1 MEYLKLNNDVKMPVE
16 GLGTF
21 LMSPAEAEA
30 ASLAALEAGYKHI
43 DTANAYMNEKAVGRA
58 IAKSGVA
65 RDKLFVSTKLWPSVY
80 EAGDAAIESTLS
92 RLGLDYVDMLILHQP
107 VGNYLAA
114 WKTMEKAYKEGKVR
128 ALGLS
133 NFPQGK
139 IAEVIDHAEIKPQ
152 LVTVECHPYFAQ
164 SDLREYLSQYGIV
177 IEAWYPL
184 GHGDKGLQEEPVFT
198 KLAEKYG
205 KTAAQVILR
214 WHVQMGTSI
223 IPGSKNPM
231 HIADNADIFDFELTD
246 EEMTEDRQ
254 ARRHE
259 EILRGHRGST
269 CWLPRYQARLRR
281 AGVAGPGAACDGSE
295 IVAPALAFGL
305 LRIPYRMRFVF
316 LPRRRVPMCIV
327 RHEPF
332 SYSYATSGYFSACG
346 CNRIITF

>member
-30 ASLAALEAGYKHI
+30 ASLAALEAGYEHI

-80 EAGDAAIESTLS
+80 EAGDAAIEGTLN

-114 WKTMEKAYKEGKVR
+114 WKTMEKAYMEGKVR

-133 NFPQGK
+133 NFPQEK

-205 KTAAQVILR
+205 KAPAQVILR

-223 IPGSKNPM
+223 IPGSKNPA

-246 EEMTEDRQ
+246 EEMAEIAKLDGTKKYYEATE
-254 ARRHE
+254 E
-259 EILRGHRGST
+259 
-269 CWLPRYQARLRR
+269 
-281 AGVAGPGAACDGSE
+281 
-295 IVAPALAFGL
+295 ALAGHLAIKPDFDAQ
-305 LRIPYRMRFVF
+305 
-316 LPRRRVPMCIV
+316 
-327 RHEPF
+327 E
-332 SYSYATSGYFSACG
+332 
-346 CNRIITF
+346 

>member
-30 ASLAALEAGYKHI
+30 ASLAALEAGYEHI

-65 RDKLFVSTKLWPSVY
+65 RDKIIVSTKLWPSVY
-80 EAGDAAIESTLS
+80 EAGDAAIEGTLN

-114 WKTMEKAYKEGKVR
+114 WKTMEKAYKEGRVR

-133 NFPQGK
+133 NFPQEK
-139 IAEVIDHAEIKPQ
+139 IAEVINHAEIKPQ

-205 KTAAQVILR
+205 KTPAQVILR

-223 IPGSKNPM
+223 IPGSKNPA

-246 EEMTEDRQ
+246 EEMAE
-254 ARRHE
+254 
-259 EILRGHRGST
+259 
-269 CWLPRYQARLRR
+269 
-281 AGVAGPGAACDGSE
+281 VAKLDGTKKYYE
-295 IVAPALAFGL
+295 ATDEALA
-305 LRIPYRMRFVF
+305 
-316 LPRRRVPMCIV
+316 
-327 RHEPF
+327 
-332 SYSYATSGYFSACG
+332 GYLAIKPDFDAQE
-346 CNRIITF
+346 

>member
-30 ASLAALEAGYKHI
+30 ASLAALEAGYEHI

-80 EAGDAAIESTLS
+80 EAGDAAIEGTLN

-133 NFPQGK
+133 NFPQEK
-139 IAEVIDHAEIKPQ
+139 IAEVIDHTEIKPQ
-152 LVTVECHPYFAQ
+152 LVTVECHPCFAQ

-223 IPGSKNPM
+223 IPGSKNPA

-246 EEMTEDRQ
+246 EEMAEIAKLDGTKKYYEATE
-254 ARRHE
+254 E
-259 EILRGHRGST
+259 
-269 CWLPRYQARLRR
+269 
-281 AGVAGPGAACDGSE
+281 
-295 IVAPALAFGL
+295 ALA
-305 LRIPYRMRFVF
+305 
-316 LPRRRVPMCIV
+316 
-327 RHEPF
+327 
-332 SYSYATSGYFSACG
+332 GYLAIKPDFDAQE
-346 CNRIITF
+346 

>member
-30 ASLAALEAGYKHI
+30 ASLAALEAGYEHI

-65 RDKLFVSTKLWPSVY
+65 RDKIFVSTKLWPSVY
-80 EAGDAAIESTLS
+80 EAGDAAIEGTLN

-114 WKTMEKAYKEGKVR
+114 WKTMEKAYKEGKLR

-133 NFPQGK
+133 NFPQEK

-164 SDLREYLSQYGIV
+164 SGLREYLSQYGIV

-198 KLAEKYG
+198 KLAAKHG

-246 EEMTEDRQ
+246 EEMAEIAKLDGTKKYYEATE
-254 ARRHE
+254 E
-259 EILRGHRGST
+259 
-269 CWLPRYQARLRR
+269 
-281 AGVAGPGAACDGSE
+281 
-295 IVAPALAFGL
+295 ALA
-305 LRIPYRMRFVF
+305 
-316 LPRRRVPMCIV
+316 
-327 RHEPF
+327 
-332 SYSYATSGYFSACG
+332 GYLAIKPDFDAQE
-346 CNRIITF
+346 

>member
-30 ASLAALEAGYKHI
+30 ASLAALEAGYEHI

-65 RDKLFVSTKLWPSVY
+65 RDKIFVSTKLWPSVY
-80 EAGDAAIESTLS
+80 EAGDAAIEGTLN

-133 NFPQGK
+133 NFPQEK

-198 KLAEKYG
+198 KLAAKYG

-223 IPGSKNPM
+223 IPGSKNPA

-246 EEMTEDRQ
+246 EEMAEIAKLDGTKKYYEATE
-254 ARRHE
+254 E
-259 EILRGHRGST
+259 
-269 CWLPRYQARLRR
+269 
-281 AGVAGPGAACDGSE
+281 
-295 IVAPALAFGL
+295 ALA
-305 LRIPYRMRFVF
+305 
-316 LPRRRVPMCIV
+316 
-327 RHEPF
+327 
-332 SYSYATSGYFSACG
+332 GYLAIKPDFDAQE
-346 CNRIITF
+346 

>member
-30 ASLAALEAGYKHI
+30 ASLAALEAGYEHI

-58 IAKSGVA
+58 IAKSGVV
-65 RDKLFVSTKLWPSVY
+65 RDKIFVSTKLWPSVY
-80 EAGDAAIESTLS
+80 EAGDAAIEGTLN

-107 VGNYLAA
+107 VGSYLAA

-133 NFPQGK
+133 NFPQEK

-205 KTAAQVILR
+205 KTPAQVILR

-223 IPGSKNPM
+223 IPGSKNPA
-231 HIADNADIFDFELTD
+231 HIAGNADIFDFELTD
-246 EEMTEDRQ
+246 EEMAEVAKLDGTKKYYEATE
-254 ARRHE
+254 E
-259 EILRGHRGST
+259 
-269 CWLPRYQARLRR
+269 
-281 AGVAGPGAACDGSE
+281 
-295 IVAPALAFGL
+295 ALA
-305 LRIPYRMRFVF
+305 
-316 LPRRRVPMCIV
+316 
-327 RHEPF
+327 
-332 SYSYATSGYFSACG
+332 GYLAIKPDFDAQE
-346 CNRIITF
+346 

>member
-30 ASLAALEAGYKHI
+30 ASLAALEAGYEHI

-80 EAGDAAIESTLS
+80 EAGDAAIEGTLN

-133 NFPQGK
+133 NFPQEK

-205 KTAAQVILR
+205 KTPAQVILR

-223 IPGSKNPM
+223 IPGSKNPA

-246 EEMTEDRQ
+246 EEMAEVAKLDGTKKYYEATE
-254 ARRHE
+254 E
-259 EILRGHRGST
+259 
-269 CWLPRYQARLRR
+269 
-281 AGVAGPGAACDGSE
+281 
-295 IVAPALAFGL
+295 ALA
-305 LRIPYRMRFVF
+305 
-316 LPRRRVPMCIV
+316 
-327 RHEPF
+327 
-332 SYSYATSGYFSACG
+332 GYLAIKPDFDAQE
-346 CNRIITF
+346 

>member
-30 ASLAALEAGYKHI
+30 ASLAALEAGYEHI

-65 RDKLFVSTKLWPSVY
+65 RDKIFVSTKLWPSVY
-80 EAGDAAIESTLS
+80 EAGDAAIEGTLN

-133 NFPQGK
+133 NFPQEK

-164 SDLREYLSQYGIV
+164 SGLREYLSQYGIV

-246 EEMTEDRQ
+246 EEMAEIAKLDGTKKYYEATE
-254 ARRHE
+254 E
-259 EILRGHRGST
+259 
-269 CWLPRYQARLRR
+269 
-281 AGVAGPGAACDGSE
+281 
-295 IVAPALAFGL
+295 ALA
-305 LRIPYRMRFVF
+305 
-316 LPRRRVPMCIV
+316 
-327 RHEPF
+327 
-332 SYSYATSGYFSACG
+332 GYLAIKPDFDAQE
-346 CNRIITF
+346 

>member
-30 ASLAALEAGYKHI
+30 ASLAALEAGYEHI

-65 RDKLFVSTKLWPSVY
+65 RDKIFVSTKLWPSVY
-80 EAGDAAIESTLS
+80 EAGDAAIEGTLN

-107 VGNYLAA
+107 VGNYLDA

-133 NFPQGK
+133 NFPQEK
-139 IAEVIDHAEIKPQ
+139 IAEVIDHAEIRPQ

-205 KTAAQVILR
+205 KTPAQVILR

-223 IPGSKNPM
+223 IPDSKNPA

-246 EEMTEDRQ
+246 EEMAEVAKLDGTKKYYEATE
-254 ARRHE
+254 E
-259 EILRGHRGST
+259 
-269 CWLPRYQARLRR
+269 
-281 AGVAGPGAACDGSE
+281 
-295 IVAPALAFGL
+295 ALA
-305 LRIPYRMRFVF
+305 
-316 LPRRRVPMCIV
+316 
-327 RHEPF
+327 
-332 SYSYATSGYFSACG
+332 GYLAIKPDFDAQE
-346 CNRIITF
+346 

>member
-30 ASLAALEAGYKHI
+30 ASLAALEAGYEHI

-80 EAGDAAIESTLS
+80 EAGDAAIEGTLN

-107 VGNYLAA
+107 VGNYLTA

-133 NFPQGK
+133 NFPQEK

-205 KTAAQVILR
+205 KTPAQVILR

-223 IPGSKNPM
+223 IPGSKNPT

-246 EEMTEDRQ
+246 EEMAEVAKLDGMKKYYEATE
-254 ARRHE
+254 E
-259 EILRGHRGST
+259 
-269 CWLPRYQARLRR
+269 
-281 AGVAGPGAACDGSE
+281 
-295 IVAPALAFGL
+295 ALA
-305 LRIPYRMRFVF
+305 
-316 LPRRRVPMCIV
+316 
-327 RHEPF
+327 
-332 SYSYATSGYFSACG
+332 GYLAIKPDFDAQE
-346 CNRIITF
+346 

>member
-30 ASLAALEAGYKHI
+30 ASLAALEAGYEHI
-43 DTANAYMNEKAVGRA
+43 DTANACMNEKTVGRA

-65 RDKLFVSTKLWPSVY
+65 RDKIFVSTKLWPSVY
-80 EAGDAAIESTLS
+80 EAGDAAIEGTLN

-133 NFPQGK
+133 NFPQEK

-164 SDLREYLSQYGIV
+164 SGLREYLSQYGIV

-184 GHGDKGLQEEPVFT
+184 GHGDKGLQEEPVFI

-223 IPGSKNPM
+223 IPGSKNPA
-231 HIADNADIFDFELTD
+231 HIADNADILDFELTD
-246 EEMTEDRQ
+246 EEMAEIPKLDGTKKYYEATE
-254 ARRHE
+254 E
-259 EILRGHRGST
+259 
-269 CWLPRYQARLRR
+269 
-281 AGVAGPGAACDGSE
+281 
-295 IVAPALAFGL
+295 ALA
-305 LRIPYRMRFVF
+305 
-316 LPRRRVPMCIV
+316 
-327 RHEPF
+327 
-332 SYSYATSGYFSACG
+332 GYLAIKPDFDAQE
-346 CNRIITF
+346 

>member
-1 MEYLKLNNDVKMPVE
+1 MEYLELNNGVKMPVE

-30 ASLAALEAGYKHI
+30 ASLAALEAGYEHI

-80 EAGDAAIESTLS
+80 EAGDAAIEGTLN

-133 NFPQGK
+133 NFPQEK
-139 IAEVIDHAEIKPQ
+139 IAEVIDHAEIRPQ

-164 SDLREYLSQYGIV
+164 SDLREYLSQYGIE

-205 KTAAQVILR
+205 KTPAQVILR

-223 IPGSKNPM
+223 IPGSKNPA

-246 EEMTEDRQ
+246 EEMAEVAKLDGTKKYYEATE
-254 ARRHE
+254 E
-259 EILRGHRGST
+259 
-269 CWLPRYQARLRR
+269 
-281 AGVAGPGAACDGSE
+281 
-295 IVAPALAFGL
+295 ALA
-305 LRIPYRMRFVF
+305 
-316 LPRRRVPMCIV
+316 
-327 RHEPF
+327 
-332 SYSYATSGYFSACG
+332 GYLAIKLDFDAQE
-346 CNRIITF
+346 

>member
-30 ASLAALEAGYKHI
+30 ASLAALEAGYEHI

-65 RDKLFVSTKLWPSVY
+65 HDKLFVSTKLWPSVY
-80 EAGDAAIESTLS
+80 EAGDAAIEGTLN

-133 NFPQGK
+133 NFPQEK

-205 KTAAQVILR
+205 KTPAQVILR

-223 IPGSKNPM
+223 IPGSKNPA

-246 EEMTEDRQ
+246 EEMTEVAKLDGTKKYYE
-254 ARRHE
+254 ATE
-259 EILRGHRGST
+259 E
-269 CWLPRYQARLRR
+269 
-281 AGVAGPGAACDGSE
+281 
-295 IVAPALAFGL
+295 ALA
-305 LRIPYRMRFVF
+305 
-316 LPRRRVPMCIV
+316 
-327 RHEPF
+327 
-332 SYSYATSGYFSACG
+332 GYLAIKPDFDAQE
-346 CNRIITF
+346 

>member
-30 ASLAALEAGYKHI
+30 ASLAALEAGYEHI

-80 EAGDAAIESTLS
+80 EAGDAAIEGTLN

-133 NFPQGK
+133 NFPQEK
-139 IAEVIDHAEIKPQ
+139 IAEVIDHAEIKAQ

-164 SDLREYLSQYGIV
+164 SDLREYLSQYGTV

-184 GHGDKGLQEEPVFT
+184 GHGDKGLQEEPIFT

-205 KTAAQVILR
+205 KTPAQVILR

-223 IPGSKNPM
+223 IPGSKNPT

-246 EEMTEDRQ
+246 EEMAEVAKLDGTKKYYEATE
-254 ARRHE
+254 E
-259 EILRGHRGST
+259 
-269 CWLPRYQARLRR
+269 
-281 AGVAGPGAACDGSE
+281 
-295 IVAPALAFGL
+295 ALA
-305 LRIPYRMRFVF
+305 
-316 LPRRRVPMCIV
+316 
-327 RHEPF
+327 
-332 SYSYATSGYFSACG
+332 GYLAIKPDFDAQE
-346 CNRIITF
+346 

>member
-30 ASLAALEAGYKHI
+30 ASLAALEADYEHI

-80 EAGDAAIESTLS
+80 EAGDAAIEGTLN
-92 RLGLDYVDMLILHQP
+92 RLGFDYVDMLILHQP

-139 IAEVIDHAEIKPQ
+139 IAEVIDHVEIKPQ

-205 KTAAQVILR
+205 KTPAQVILR

-223 IPGSKNPM
+223 IPGSKNPA

-246 EEMTEDRQ
+246 EEMAEVAKLDGTKKYYEATE
-254 ARRHE
+254 E
-259 EILRGHRGST
+259 
-269 CWLPRYQARLRR
+269 
-281 AGVAGPGAACDGSE
+281 
-295 IVAPALAFGL
+295 ALA
-305 LRIPYRMRFVF
+305 
-316 LPRRRVPMCIV
+316 
-327 RHEPF
+327 
-332 SYSYATSGYFSACG
+332 GYLAIKPDFDAQE
-346 CNRIITF
+346 

>member
-30 ASLAALEAGYKHI
+30 ASLAALEAGYEHI

-65 RDKLFVSTKLWPSVY
+65 RDKIFVSTKLWPSVY
-80 EAGDAAIESTLS
+80 EAGDAAIEGTLN

-133 NFPQGK
+133 NFPQEK

-205 KTAAQVILR
+205 KVPAQVILR

-223 IPGSKNPM
+223 IPGSKNPV
-231 HIADNADIFDFELTD
+231 HIADNADIFDFGLTD
-246 EEMTEDRQ
+246 EEMAEIAKLDGTKKYYETTE
-254 ARRHE
+254 E
-259 EILRGHRGST
+259 
-269 CWLPRYQARLRR
+269 
-281 AGVAGPGAACDGSE
+281 
-295 IVAPALAFGL
+295 ALA
-305 LRIPYRMRFVF
+305 
-316 LPRRRVPMCIV
+316 
-327 RHEPF
+327 
-332 SYSYATSGYFSACG
+332 GYLAIKPDFDAQE
-346 CNRIITF
+346 

>member
-30 ASLAALEAGYKHI
+30 ASLAALEAGYEHI

-65 RDKLFVSTKLWPSVY
+65 RDKIFVSTKLWPSVY
-80 EAGDAAIESTLS
+80 EAGDAAIEGTLN

-114 WKTMEKAYKEGKVR
+114 WKTMEKAYKEGKLR

-133 NFPQGK
+133 NFPQEK

-164 SDLREYLSQYGIV
+164 SGLREYLSQYGIV

-198 KLAEKYG
+198 KLAAKYG

-246 EEMTEDRQ
+246 EEMAEIAKLDGTKKYYEATE
-254 ARRHE
+254 E
-259 EILRGHRGST
+259 
-269 CWLPRYQARLRR
+269 
-281 AGVAGPGAACDGSE
+281 
-295 IVAPALAFGL
+295 ALA
-305 LRIPYRMRFVF
+305 
-316 LPRRRVPMCIV
+316 
-327 RHEPF
+327 
-332 SYSYATSGYFSACG
+332 GYLAIKPDFDAQE
-346 CNRIITF
+346 